1 MSETAPART
10 VAVDDYIKAIYAV
23 DERGEG
29 PATTTALAK
38 RLGVGASSVSG
49 MLRKLVELDLVE
61 HRPYGGVRL
70 TDAGRRAALDVL
82 RRHRLLETY
91 LVRELGY
98 GWDEVHV
105 EAEVLEHHVSRTLLD
120 RMDSRLGH
128 PLFDP
133 HGDPIPAADG
143 SVAAFSGRRLATLE
157 PGDRG
162 RLVRVDD
169 TEPAMLAW
177 LREQAITLGVALELV
192 ARRPFGGPFLVRVSG
207 TGGAPGTDGTE
218 PEHDL
223 GPELAD
229 ALWVDDVAPRLSRR
243 GPAT

>member
-1 MSETAPART
+1 MSETAAPRT
-10 VAVDDYIKAIYAV
+10 AAVDDYIKAIYAV
-23 DERGEG
+23 YERGEG
-29 PATTTALAK
+29 PASTTALAK

-49 MLRKLVELDLVE
+49 MLRKLTDQGLVE

-70 TDAGRRAALDVL
+70 TDDGTRAALDVL

-98 GWDEVHV
+98 GWDEVHD
-105 EAEVLEHHVSRTLLD
+105 EAEVLEHHVSRRLLD
-120 RMDSRLGH
+120 RMDARLGH
-128 PLFDP
+128 PRFDP
-133 HGDPIPAADG
+133 HGDPIPGADG
-143 SVAAFSGRRLATLE
+143 TVAEFSGRRFATLE

-162 RLVRVDD
+162 QLVRVDD

-177 LREQAITLGVALELV
+177 LREHTVELGVTLELV
-192 ARRPFGGPFLVRVSG
+192 ARRPFGGSFEVRVSG
-207 TGGAPGTDGTE
+207 QE
-218 PEHDL
+218 PEQDLDL

-229 ALWVDDVAPRLSRR
+229 ALWVDDVVEGLFHR

>member
-1 MSETAPART
+1 MTGPAAQRT
-10 VAVDDYIKAIYAV
+10 VAVDDYIKAIYAC

-29 PATTTALAK
+29 PATTTGLAR

-49 MLRKLVELDLVE
+49 MLRKLAEQGFIE

-70 TDAGRRAALDVL
+70 TADGTSAALDVL

-98 GWDEVHV
+98 GWDEVHD
-105 EAEVLEHHVSRTLLD
+105 EAEVLEHHVSPTLLD
-120 RMDSRLGH
+120 RMDARLGH
-128 PLFDP
+128 PRFDP

-143 SVAAFSGRRLATLE
+143 TVATFSGRRFATLE
-157 PGDRG
+157 PGDHG

-169 TEPAMLAW
+169 TEPAMLTW
-177 LREQAITLGVALELV
+177 LREQSIALDVRLELV
-192 ARRPFGGPFLVRVSG
+192 SRRPFGGPFLVRVS
-207 TGGAPGTDGTE
+207 DGTAADAGRE
-218 PEHDL
+218 IDL

-229 ALWVDDVAPRLSRR
+229 SLWVDDVVEGVFHRA
-243 GPAT
+243 PAT

>member
-1 MSETAPART
+1 MSGTAAQRT
-10 VAVDDYIKAIYAV
+10 AAVDDYIKAIYSLG
-23 DERGEG
+23 ERGEG
-29 PATTTALAK
+29 PASTTALAK

-49 MLRKLVELDLVE
+49 MLRKLADQGLVE

-70 TDAGRRAALDVL
+70 TDAGTRAALDVV

-105 EAEVLEHHVSRTLLD
+105 EAEVLEHAVSPTLLD
-120 RMDSRLGH
+120 RMDARLGH
-128 PLFDP
+128 PRFDP

-143 SVAAFSGRRLATLE
+143 TVATFEGRRLATLD
-157 PGDRG
+157 PGDGG

-169 TEPAMLAW
+169 GDPEMLAW
-177 LREQAITLGVALELV
+177 LRDQEIALGVPVELV
-192 ARRPFGGPFLVRVSG
+192 ARRPFGGPFLVRLTPGG
-207 TGGAPGTDGTE
+207 TPRE
-218 PEHDL
+218 LDL

-229 ALWVDDVAPRLSRR
+229 ALWVGDVVR
-243 GPAT
+243 GVADRDSAS

>member
-1 MSETAPART
+1 MSGTVAPRTA
-10 VAVDDYIKAIYAV
+10 AVDDYIKAIYAV
-23 DERGEG
+23 YERGEG
-29 PATTTALAK
+29 PASTTALAR

-49 MLRKLVELDLVE
+49 MLRKLTDQGLVE

-70 TDAGRRAALDVL
+70 TDSGTRAALDVL

-98 GWDEVHV
+98 GWDEVHD
-105 EAEVLEHHVSRTLLD
+105 EAEVLEHHVSPTLLD
-120 RMDSRLGH
+120 RMDERLGH
-128 PLFDP
+128 PRYDP

-143 SVAAFSGRRLATLE
+143 TVAEFTARRFATLE

-169 TEPAMLAW
+169 TEPAMLTW
-177 LREQAITLGVALELV
+177 LREQAIELGVGLELV
-192 ARRPFGGPFLVRVSG
+192 ARRPFGGPFEVRV
-207 TGGAPGTDGTE
+207 GAADGE
-218 PEHDL
+218 RDLDL

-229 ALWVDDVAPRLSRR
+229 ALWVDDVVEGVFHR
-243 GPAT
+243 GSAS

>member
-1 MSETAPART
+1 MAGAEVART
-10 VAVDDYIKAIYAV
+10 AAVDDYIKTIYAV
-23 DERGEG
+23 DERGTG

-49 MLRKLVELDLVE
+49 MLRKLADMGLVE

-70 TDAGRRAALDVL
+70 TDAGTRAALDVL

-91 LVRELGY
+91 LVHELGY

-105 EAEVLEHHVSRTLLD
+105 EAEVLEHHVSATLLD
-120 RMDSRLGH
+120 RMDARLGH
-128 PLFDP
+128 PRFDP

-143 SVAAFSGRRLATLE
+143 TVAEFSGRRLATLE

-169 TEPAMLAW
+169 TEPAMLTW
-177 LREQAITLGVALELV
+177 LRERDVALGVALELL
-192 ARRPFGGPFLVRVSG
+192 ARRPFGGPFLVRS
-207 TGGAPGTDGTE
+207 TSDGTSRE
-218 PEHDL
+218 LDL

-229 ALWVDDVAPRLSRR
+229 ALWVDDVVR
-243 GPAT
+243 GVARPGSAS

>member
-1 MSETAPART
+1 MSETAAPRT
-10 VAVDDYIKAIYAV
+10 AAVDDYIKAIYAV
-23 DERGEG
+23 YERGEG
-29 PATTTALAK
+29 PASTTALAK

-49 MLRKLVELDLVE
+49 MLKKLTDQGLVE

-70 TDAGRRAALDVL
+70 TDDGTRAALDVL

-98 GWDEVHV
+98 GWDEVHD
-105 EAEVLEHHVSRTLLD
+105 EAEVLEHHVSSTLLD
-120 RMDSRLGH
+120 RMDARLGH
-128 PLFDP
+128 PRFDP

-143 SVAAFSGRRLATLE
+143 TVADFAGRRFATLE

-169 TEPAMLAW
+169 TEPAMLTW
-177 LREQAITLGVALELV
+177 LREQAVELGVTLELL
-192 ARRPFGGPFLVRVSG
+192 ARRPFGGPFQVRVSG
-207 TGGAPGTDGTE
+207 PAPDADL
-218 PEHDL
+218 DL

-229 ALWVDDVAPRLSRR
+229 ALWVDDVVEGVFHRA
-243 GPAT
+243 PAT

>member
-1 MSETAPART
+1 MSASAAPRTA
-10 VAVDDYIKAIYAV
+10 AVDDYIKAIYAV

-29 PATTTALAK
+29 PASTTALAR

-49 MLRKLVELDLVE
+49 MLRRLAEMGLVE

-70 TDAGRRAALDVL
+70 TDAGTRAALDVL

-105 EAEVLEHHVSRTLLD
+105 EAEVLEHHVSPTLLD
-120 RMDSRLGH
+120 RMDTRLGH
-128 PLFDP
+128 PRFDP

-143 SVAAFSGRRLATLE
+143 TVAAFAGRRLATLE
-157 PGDRG
+157 PGDSG

-169 TEPAMLAW
+169 GDPAMLAW
-177 LREQAITLGVALELV
+177 LREHEIALGVTIELV
-192 ARRPFGGPFLVRVSG
+192 VRRPFGGPFLVRLPT
-207 TGGAPGTDGTE
+207 TGSPRE
-218 PEHDL
+218 LDL

-229 ALWVDDVAPRLSRR
+229 ALWVDDVVEGVFHR
-243 GPAT
+243 GCPS